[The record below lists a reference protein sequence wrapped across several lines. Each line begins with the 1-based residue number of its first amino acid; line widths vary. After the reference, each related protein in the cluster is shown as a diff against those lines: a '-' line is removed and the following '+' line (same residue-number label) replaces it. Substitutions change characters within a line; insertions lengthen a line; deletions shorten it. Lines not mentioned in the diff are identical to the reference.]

1 MELFWQLLLRFWLH
15 TLSISTIFWIESL
28 CLFANYFTNM
38 IFRLDRFFLDE
49 KDLFTFVF
57 GLVVIGS
64 LIFNYSLAPFRTP
77 SLVVLFFFLMVTRS
91 MVSSLRFEAY
101 FFLTLLGL
109 LFSLFLSPYGLAIYL
124 FVAIIIYSKFSLVW
138 SLWKPNKSISITHTS
153 KWCLLSSLRYRK
165 KMVSIEYF

>member
-1 MELFWQLLLRFWLH
+1 
-15 TLSISTIFWIESL
+15 
-28 CLFANYFTNM
+28 M

-57 GLVVIGS
+57 GLVVIAS
-64 LIFNYSLAPFRTP
+64 LIFNFSLAPFRTP

-124 FVAIIIYSKFSLVW
+124 FVAIIIYSKFSLV
-138 SLWKPNKSISITHTS
+138 
-153 KWCLLSSLRYRK
+153 
-165 KMVSIEYF
+165 